1 MDFFTQL
8 SDKAV
13 LKYEKLVVQQ
23 YQKVDE
29 IPFDFSR
36 KIMSVVVDVDG
47 KHRIITKGAPE
58 EVFKRCTKYVL
69 DEELPDDLDTSD
81 RYLVVPHKTEL
92 DLGKDLALRFAAREI
107 PDYSEQVASIFRSKG
122 AYGRFKQLSE
132 DKGVLEKWYKFEEE
146 ATEKALREW
155 CAANDIQIVESS
167 ASSAA

>member
-1 MDFFTQL
+1 MVT
-8 SDKAV
+8 V
-13 LKYEKLVVQQ
+13 TYE
-23 YQKVDE
+23 E
-29 IPFDFSR
+29 ISSAFEFVAS
-36 KIMSVVVDVDG
+36 
-47 KHRIITKGAPE
+47 GAPME
-58 EVFKRCTKYVL
+58 HSAYASL

>member
-1 MDFFTQL
+1 MVT
-8 SDKAV
+8 V
-13 LKYEKLVVQQ
+13 TYE
-23 YQKVDE
+23 E
-29 IPFDFSR
+29 ISSAFEFVAS
-36 KIMSVVVDVDG
+36 
-47 KHRIITKGAPE
+47 GAPME
-58 EVFKRCTKYVL
+58 HSAYISLDTGQIYWASELASL
-69 DEELPDDLDTSD
+69 DEELPDDLGTSD